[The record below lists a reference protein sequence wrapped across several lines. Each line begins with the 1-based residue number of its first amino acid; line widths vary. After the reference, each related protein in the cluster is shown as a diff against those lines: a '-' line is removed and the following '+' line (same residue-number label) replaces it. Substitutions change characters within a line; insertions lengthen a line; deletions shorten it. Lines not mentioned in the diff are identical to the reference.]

1 MKIENW
7 RKEIDEIDGEIVSL
21 LNRRAS
27 VAQQIGKIK
36 AKAGL
41 PIIDLER
48 ESEVLQNILDI
59 NEGVLHEWQIAVIYQ
74 KILDESRQVQINAI
88 SEMMRTGEIAR

>member
-1 MKIENW
+1 MNLENW
-7 RKEIDEIDGEIVSL
+7 RKEVDGIDGEIVSL
-21 LNRRAS
+21 LNRRARR
-27 VAQQIGKIK
+27 QKEIGKIK

-48 ESEVLQNILDI
+48 ESEVLQNILNI

-88 SEMMRTGEIAR
+88 SEMMRTGELA

>member
-1 MKIENW
+1 MKIEDY

-21 LNRRAS
+21 LNRRAK
-27 VAQQIGKIK
+27 AAGEIGKIK

-48 ESEVLQNILDI
+48 ESEVLQNILDGS
-59 NEGVLHEWQIAVIYQ
+59 EGILHEWQIAVIYQ
-74 KILDESRQVQINAI
+74 KILEESRQIQINMI
-88 SEMMRTGEIAR
+88 SEMMRTGELAR